1 MGWCEIVPP
10 TGTYDASVPVVPEKA
25 QGTRQKAQGKNG
37 SCRTI
42 CGVNPFAFC
51 LLPFAFCLLP
61 YFEAG
66 RSIDTVSSV
75 NFFSSVPVGTR
86 NENVHENDGVAPTS
100 AKDCAVL

>member
-1 MGWCEIVPP
+1 MQGRYRAELQQQAAQAAYTWACM
-10 TGTYDASVPVVPEKA
+10 VVPA
-25 QGTRQKAQGKNG
+25 QAA
-37 SCRTI
+37 
-42 CGVNPFAFC
+42 GVSPSAFC

-66 RSIDTVSSV
+66 RSINTVSSV